1 MRLGLEAVG
10 SDLEF
15 RGSEAAPTLK
25 IGEMTV
31 GMRAPENYMHQS
43 VVEITGNIGNAGNEW
58 GIMCSMATADNA
70 DLSRIAVV
78 PGQRS
83 GQPCIRGL
91 RVTVWDVL
99 DMLATGMTEDEILRD
114 YPYLEK
120 ADFPAVYAYAA
131 QAGRERISR

>member
-1 MRLGLEAVG
+1 M
-10 SDLEF
+10 S
-15 RGSEAAPTLK
+15 
-25 IGEMTV
+25 
-31 GMRAPENYMHQS
+31 S
-43 VVEITGNIGNAGNEW
+43 V
-58 GIMCSMATADNA
+58 ATTDKA

-99 DMLATGMTEDEILRD
+99 DMLASGMSEDEVLGE

-120 ADFPAVYAYAA
+120 GDFPAVYAYAS
-131 QAGRERISR
+131 QAGRERMSR

>member
-1 MRLGLEAVG
+1 MPPAV
-10 SDLEF
+10 
-15 RGSEAAPTLK
+15 
-25 IGEMTV
+25 
-31 GMRAPENYMHQS
+31 
-43 VVEITGNIGNAGNEW
+43 
-58 GIMCSMATADNA
+58 
-70 DLSRIAVV
+70 DLSRIAIL

-99 DMLATGMTEDEILRD
+99 DMLASGMTEDEIVSD

-131 QAGRERISR
+131 QIGRGRATL